1 MEALKFRTSF
11 AGSIGNLLEWYDFAV
26 FGYFAP
32 FIGAQFFPTDDPMS
46 ALINT
51 FGVFAAGY
59 LARPI
64 GGVLFGQI
72 GDRCP
77 AVMLDLFE
85 NRPLPNELCVSP
97 HSLLPHSSF
106 IKAVAS

>member
-72 GDRCP
+72 GDRLGRTR
-77 AVMLDLFE
+77 ALQ
-85 NRPLPNELCVSP
+85 LP
-97 HSLLPHSSF
+97 SF
-106 IKAVAS
+106 

>member
-46 ALINT
+46 ALIT
-51 FGVFAAGY
+51 RSAFSLPAILHVPLVACCS
-59 LARPI
+59 ARSEI
-64 GGVLFGQI
+64 GWVVRVRF
-72 GDRCP
+72 
-77 AVMLDLFE
+77 
-85 NRPLPNELCVSP
+85 
-97 HSLLPHSSF
+97 SF
-106 IKAVAS
+106 PSF

>member
-1 MEALKFRTSF
+1 MESLKFRTSF

-51 FGVFAAGY
+51 FGVFAAGN
-59 LARPI
+59 AWI
-64 GGVLFGQI
+64 
-72 GDRCP
+72 
-77 AVMLDLFE
+77 
-85 NRPLPNELCVSP
+85 NEALRVIWCD
-97 HSLLPHSSF
+97 
-106 IKAVAS
+106 AW